1 MSPQIDNQ
9 IAGKKPAKKMLI
21 IDDSEVNRY
30 LLETVLSQLGYQV
43 SSAEDGKSGLDKFKQ
58 NRPFITFL
66 DIVMPG
72 KSGMEILRQIKQI
85 SPSSIVVMVSSFS
98 SKENLYEAKNA
109 GANWFLVKPI
119 TASKIEELVVYFEKK
134 SIEKNLKIESE

>member
-1 MSPQIDNQ
+1 MSP
-9 IAGKKPAKKMLI
+9 KKTTQKFDSGITKKMLI

-30 LLETVLSQLGYQV
+30 LLETVLSHLGYDTIAAV
-43 SSAEDGKSGLDKFKQ
+43 NGEAGLAEFKKSQ
-58 NRPFITFL
+58 PFITFL

-72 KSGMEILRQIKQI
+72 KSGLEILKQINEI

-98 SKENLYEAKNA
+98 SKENLFEAKKA

-119 TASKIEELVVYFEKK
+119 TASKIAELVAYFEKK
-134 SIEKNLKIESE
+134 SLQQSY